1 MPFSIDYVD
10 TQQKKK
16 LKVRYSCCGISIGH
30 YKVALENMVVENWMH
45 NNIPYPNIVSFIIK
59 LMLSMLKW
67 IFVKIARRFWLTQMV
82 KL

>member
-1 MPFSIDYVD
+1 
-10 TQQKKK
+10 
-16 LKVRYSCCGISIGH
+16 
-30 YKVALENMVVENWMH
+30 MVVENWMH